1 MARQTKRRTKH
12 RGNAAGMIE
21 RHGGAGPRASTGS
34 GRGGKRQPVDPRM
47 RPPTWRS
54 AFIRALVAAGIFVV
68 VMLVLGGSPLSIV
81 VTGVV
86 LVGMYTPF
94 GFYADRFFYRRR
106 IAKLGGQPTS
116 RR

>member
-21 RHGGAGPRASTGS
+21 NRGGS
-34 GRGGKRQPVDPRM
+34 GGRPGGSGPARRNGARTDPRL
-47 RPPTWRS
+47 REPTWRS
-54 AFIRALVAAGIFVV
+54 AFIRALVAAGIFVA
-68 VMLVLGGSPLSIV
+68 VMLVLGGSPVSIV
-81 VTGVV
+81 ITGVL

-106 IAKLGGQPTS
+106 IAKLGGQAPG